1 MAKTIKELSVICGV
15 SEQAIR
21 KWCAR
26 NQVAKDVSQHYVI
39 DETIESLILGHYR
52 VKVAKHSETSCETSF
67 ATNET
72 TNELIELLKEQLKE
86 KDKQIE
92 RLQDELDDAQKN
104 LTQEQQLHAL
114 TKQEYALLE
123 DSTKKKKKH
132 WWSKKSQ

>member
-1 MAKTIKELSVICGV
+1 MARTIKELSAVCGV

-72 TNELIELLKEQLKE
+72 MDSVLEILKEQLKE

-92 RLQDELDDAQKN
+92 RLQNALDDTQKN

-114 TKQEYALLE
+114 TKQQYALLE
-123 DSTKKKKKH
+123 DSNKKKKKH

>member
-26 NQVAKDVSQHYVI
+26 NQVAKDVAKHYVI
-39 DETIESLILGHYR
+39 DETTESLILGYYG
-52 VKVAKHSETSCETSF
+52 VEVAKHSETSF

-72 TNELIELLKEQLKE
+72 MDSVLEILKEQLKE

-92 RLQDELDDAQKN
+92 RLQNALDDTQKN

-114 TKQEYALLE
+114 TKQQYALLE